1 MEKMDKNNDI
11 MSEEIKET
19 IELLNNMKSK
29 SNECIEMTHNLL
41 LRIKDNEMSTDS
53 GISFLA
59 LKNKLFVSY
68 LIDLTFL
75 VWNKIKGKQ
84 LEGND
89 CVKRLVELRTVLEKL
104 RPIHNR
110 LKYRIDKLIKTS
122 NTGSVDANDPLRLK
136 PKFDTILE
144 SNNTNEMSV
153 NSDSQPNSDQNS
165 DNDMEVINEKK
176 VSKSLAYV
184 PPKVAQMR
192 FDEENDRK
200 VKAFERAKKKAMNS
214 SIIQE
219 LRREFDDGPE
229 EVIDSFNSNRSKANK
244 FIKDRTA
251 YEEEYLTRMNL
262 TKKQQNL
269 TKQVMSMSSL
279 STGIT
284 HFEDISALDIDSAE
298 QFSFQNKK
306 KRSSKQKNSKKFKKT
321 KFSKLRK

>member
-1 MEKMDKNNDI
+1 MDKNSDI

-19 IELLNNMKSK
+19 IELLNNMKDK

-41 LRIKDNEMSTDS
+41 LRLKDNQMTTDS

-75 VWNKIKGKQ
+75 VWNKVKGKQ

-122 NTGSVDANDPLRLK
+122 NTGSIDANDPLRLK
-136 PKFDTILE
+136 PKFDTILD
-144 SNNTNEMSV
+144 SNNSNEVAV
-153 NSDSQPNSDQNS
+153 NSDSQLNSDQNIS
-165 DNDMEVINEKK
+165 DNDMEVTDEKK
-176 VSKSLAYV
+176 VTKSLAYV

-200 VKAFERAKKKAMNS
+200 VKAFERAKKRAMNS

-229 EVIDSFNSNRSKANK
+229 EVVDSLHSNRSKANK
-244 FIKDRTA
+244 FIKDKTA

-262 TKKQQNL
+262 TKKQQNQ

-284 HFEDISALDIDSAE
+284 RFEDISALDVDSAE
-298 QFSFQNKK
+298 QFSFPNKK
-306 KRSSKQKNSKKFKKT
+306 KRSSKQKSSKKFKKK
-321 KFSKLRK
+321 KFTKLRK

>member
-1 MEKMDKNNDI
+1 MDKNNDI
-11 MSEEIKET
+11 MSEEIRET
-19 IELLNNMKSK
+19 IELLNNMKEK

-41 LRIKDNEMSTDS
+41 LRLKDNQMATDS
-53 GISFLA
+53 GLSFLE
-59 LKNKLFVSY
+59 LKNKLFMSY

-75 VWNKIKGKQ
+75 VWNKLKGKQ

-89 CVKRLVELRTVLEKL
+89 SIKRLVELRTVLEKL

-122 NTGSVDANDPLRLK
+122 NTGSIDANDPLRLK
-136 PKFDTILE
+136 PKFDNILD
-144 SNNTNEMSV
+144 SNNQMSV
-153 NSDSQPNSDQNS
+153 NSDSQQNSDQNIS

-176 VSKSLAYV
+176 VSKSLAYI
-184 PPKVAQMR
+184 PPKVTQMR

-200 VKAFERAKKKAMNS
+200 VKAFERAKKRAMNS

-229 EVIDSFNSNRSKANK
+229 EVIDSLHSNRNKANK
-244 FIKDRTA
+244 FIKDRTD

-262 TKKQQNL
+262 TKKQQNQ

-284 HFEDISALDIDSAE
+284 RFEDISALDIDSAE

-321 KFSKLRK
+321 KFTKLRK